1 MVKQE
6 TDMTTMTYN
15 RTLQDT
21 KGKVAKIILQNAL
34 DNTPGK
40 PRLAQRDMAE
50 ITGAD
55 WHAIHASLNDL
66 KNEGAIKIEGNR
78 IIINRELL
86 QAAIAGA

>member
-1 MVKQE
+1 
-6 TDMTTMTYN
+6 MTTMTYN
-15 RTLQDT
+15 QTLQNT

-34 DNTPGK
+34 DDNPGK

-50 ITGAD
+50 ITGTD
-55 WHAIHASLNDL
+55 WHTVHASLNNL

-86 QAAIAGA
+86 EAAIATA

>member
-1 MVKQE
+1 
-6 TDMTTMTYN
+6 MTTMTYN
-15 RTLQDT
+15 QTIQDT

-34 DNTPGK
+34 DHTPGK

-55 WHAIHASLNDL
+55 WQAIHASLNDL

-86 QAAIAGA
+86 QAAIAGV